1 MDEERLEKE
10 RERMVAEQLRP
21 RGIRSPRVLSA
32 FEFIPRHLFVP
43 EEEREWAYGDHPLS
57 IGFNQTISQPYIVA
71 LMTESLRLTGSEKV
85 LEVGTG
91 SGYQAAI
98 LSQLAGEIH
107 TIEIIPD
114 LANAARKSLEN
125 LGMHN
130 IHVHIGDGSLG
141 LEEYAP
147 YEAILVTA
155 AAPRIPRHLLD
166 QLAEGGRMIIPIG
179 SRGFQELELWKRSGA
194 TYGSETIIPVT
205 FVPLRGA
212 QGWGTGWNG

>member
-1 MDEERLEKE
+1 MDDERFEKE
-10 RERMVAEQLRP
+10 RKRMVAEQLRP

-32 FEFIPRHLFVP
+32 FEFIPRHIFVP

-71 LMTESLRLTGSEKV
+71 LMTEHLGLTGSEKV

-98 LSQLAGEIH
+98 LSQLAREVH
-107 TIEIIPD
+107 TIEIIPE
-114 LANAARKSLEN
+114 LANAARVTFKA
-125 LGMHN
+125 LGISN
-130 IHVHIGDGSLG
+130 IHTHIGDGSLG

-147 YEAILVTA
+147 YEAITVTA
-155 AAPRIPRHLLD
+155 AAPHVPRHLLD
-166 QLAEGGRMIIPIG
+166 QLADGGRMTIPVG
-179 SRGFQELELWKRSGA
+179 SKGFQELVLWKRSGA
-194 TYGSETIIPVT
+194 TYESEMIIPVT

-212 QGWGTGWNG
+212 QGWSTGWNG